1 ALVERA
7 RRLGTLPGFI
17 VRGPDGDLRGWT
29 YYLLH
34 HGSLQ
39 IGAVSALADEDTEA
53 LIDAVLASPESAVAD
68 DVTLFAFASA
78 PGVEAHLGR
87 RGFIVE
93 RYRYLRRP
101 IDADR
106 TPATSVTDLV
116 GGEPAGAARL
126 DRTALAALLEGAYP
140 REPGARPFAR
150 AGGSEAWLE
159 YVTQLLTTAGC
170 GAFLPECSVIEDE
183 DGRPTA
189 AALVTR
195 IAPDTA
201 HLAQIAVARGAQAR
215 GRGRRLLETALARAD
230 RSGFTAMTLLVSDG
244 NAAAR
249 RLYEGLG
256 FEMVTSFV
264 SAVRDQPRR
273 LSSVAL
279 ETGGAMTLR

>member
-1 ALVERA
+1 MGGRAIVDWRATSPSELMPLLAAEVSRWRTTLDWDASATWALVERA

-87 RGFIVE
+87 RGFLVE

-106 TPATSVTDLV
+106 TPATNVTDLV
-116 GGEPAGAARL
+116 GGEPAG
-126 DRTALAALLEGAYP
+126 
-140 REPGARPFAR
+140 
-150 AGGSEAWLE
+150 
-159 YVTQLLTTAGC
+159 
-170 GAFLPECSVIEDE
+170 
-183 DGRPTA
+183 
-189 AALVTR
+189 
-195 IAPDTA
+195 
-201 HLAQIAVARGAQAR
+201 
-215 GRGRRLLETALARAD
+215 
-230 RSGFTAMTLLVSDG
+230 
-244 NAAAR
+244 
-249 RLYEGLG
+249 
-256 FEMVTSFV
+256 
-264 SAVRDQPRR
+264 
-273 LSSVAL
+273 
-279 ETGGAMTLR
+279 